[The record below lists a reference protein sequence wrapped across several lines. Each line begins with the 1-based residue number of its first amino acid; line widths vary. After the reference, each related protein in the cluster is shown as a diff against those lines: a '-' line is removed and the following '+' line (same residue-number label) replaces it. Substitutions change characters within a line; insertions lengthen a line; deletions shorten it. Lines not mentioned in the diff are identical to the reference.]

1 MEEIL
6 RTMFAV
12 VRVVFPDKSLDTGA
26 GPGSSVCVSEE
37 LLKKLT

>member
-12 VRVVFPDKSLDTGA
+12 VTSVFPDKSLDTGA
-26 GPGSSVCVSEE
+26 GPGNVCVSEE